1 MISTYALLLEVM
13 IATDVFNSSLLRY
26 HTVFNSDESV
36 VSDNI
41 DLRLVVTVTDG
52 NSDCAVGGGL
62 VQVAEP
68 RHVVCGDEPGG
79 PQGRVNLFLCFLD
92 ELRVRYGG

>member
-1 MISTYALLLEVM
+1 MVI
-13 IATDVFNSSLLRY
+13 
-26 HTVFNSDESV
+26 
-36 VSDNI
+36 
-41 DLRLVVTVTDG
+41 VTVQW
-52 NSDCAVGGGL
+52 AVDSCGSSIGGGL